1 MSQFKLLGVILD
13 NKLNFNLYVA
23 QQCLIINRKLFSIK
37 RLFYLPQA
45 TKLQFFKAFLLPYF
59 DYGLSLSI
67 YYHNSAIRK
76 LCKSYY
82 LCLKNLF
89 RFSFLNLNSKFGEI
103 KSNIL
108 ISNSLKDYGLF
119 SFHHRLVLR
128 LVCFLHKILFAKNS
142 PKQLKNWLTLVETK
156 MEGVKLRSG
165 DSRIFTIDKSCS
177 HF

>member
-1 MSQFKLLGVILD
+1 MCCVYVFFLYLINKLSFSNEAAMTSCRLRRLRGVCCSSFILLLLLLDIVSQFKLLGVILD

-89 RFSFLNLNSKFGEI
+89 RFSFLNLNI
-103 KSNIL
+103 VN
-108 ISNSLKDYGLF
+108 
-119 SFHHRLVLR
+119 LV
-128 LVCFLHKILFAKNS
+128 
-142 PKQLKNWLTLVETK
+142 
-156 MEGVKLRSG
+156 
-165 DSRIFTIDKSCS
+165 
-177 HF
+177 